1 MKNKIRILSNFLIL
15 IAIIALSSCQ
25 QEAPKVLIIGID
37 GCRPDAM
44 MVAQT
49 PNMDALMWEGAYT
62 MTAQTDPMTFS
73 GPAWSA
79 MLTGVFHEKHG
90 VITNGYENP
99 DTSNFPHFF
108 RRYKEQFPEKKTY
121 SLVNWGQIHKI
132 LQTGDADYAEEFPN
146 DSIVTLAVVDKLLT
160 EDPDVMFVQLDQVDG
175 AGHRYDYV
183 PESPNYLKAVEKAD
197 GQVGQMIQAVKDRSG
212 YEKEDWLIIITTDHG
227 GSDFGHGKDIPEHR
241 NIFFIL
247 TGEKV
252 QKGNI
257 ELNVNVVDVAL
268 TAMKHLGVKINPDWN
283 LDGKAQ

>member
-1 MKNKIRILSNFLIL
+1 MIKSGQSRFTNIWIALF
-15 IAIIALSSCQ
+15 IAIMFL
-25 QEAPKVLIIGID
+25 L
-37 GCRPDAM
+37 
-44 MVAQT
+44 T
-49 PNMDALMWEGAYT
+49 PA
-62 MTAQTDPMTFS
+62 
-73 GPAWSA
+73 
-79 MLTGVFHEKHG
+79 
-90 VITNGYENP
+90 
-99 DTSNFPHFF
+99 
-108 RRYKEQFPEKKTY
+108 
-121 SLVNWGQIHKI
+121 SL
-132 LQTGDADYAEEFPN
+132 
-146 DSIVTLAVVDKLLT
+146 LAVTD
-160 EDPDVMFVQLDQVDG
+160 DVG
-175 AGHRYDYV
+175 NYDYV